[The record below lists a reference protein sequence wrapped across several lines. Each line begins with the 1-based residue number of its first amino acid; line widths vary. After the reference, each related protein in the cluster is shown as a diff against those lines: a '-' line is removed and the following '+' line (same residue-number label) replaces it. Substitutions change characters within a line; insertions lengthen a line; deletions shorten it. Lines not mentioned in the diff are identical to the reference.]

1 MNTEKED
8 ILKELHGSDSE
19 EDEPKDQE
27 NPIVNEKERHKD
39 NLMKDI
45 YDQISDEEEEESEE
59 SAQIV

>member
-19 EDEPKDQE
+19 EDEPKDKE
-27 NPIVNEKERHKD
+27 NPIINEKERHKD

-45 YDQISDEEEEESEE
+45 YDQISDEEEEESED
-59 SAQIV
+59 SPA